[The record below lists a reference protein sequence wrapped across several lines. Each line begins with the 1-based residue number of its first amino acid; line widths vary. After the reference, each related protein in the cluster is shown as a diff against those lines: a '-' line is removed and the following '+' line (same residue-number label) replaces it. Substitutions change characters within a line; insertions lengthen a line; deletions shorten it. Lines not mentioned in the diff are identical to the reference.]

1 MFAQAIDQQLW
12 IERLQAFLHYY
23 LPPVE
28 STPAV
33 NVGGLVALIAGL
45 VLVFR
50 GGKYERLVVCAFAL
64 VSGGWLG
71 YRLSTLAHVPGPIT
85 VAVTGVLLSVVA
97 YKTYR
102 WWLAAGSV
110 VVLFGLALGFELGK
124 GDLGRFLPAGQQ
136 THISIQGDG
145 LAGLASEADQ
155 IGNLHPDFKG
165 QVRKMGQQLLGE
177 IKQLDIVS
185 WAVPIA
191 AAIVGGLLA
200 FWALRTFAIVWL
212 GLLGAGMAILGSLA
226 VLCANWPALRD
237 HVFAKPQIPAGIAI
251 GLWLVGLTLQAKA
264 ARFPKKVAREPEKD
278 SAKS

>member
-33 NVGGLVALIAGL
+33 NVGGLIAVVAGL

-64 VSGGWLG
+64 VTGGWLG
-71 YRLSTLAHVPGPIT
+71 YRLSVLADMPGPIT
-85 VAVTGVLLSVVA
+85 VAISGVLLSVVA

-110 VVLFGLALGFELGK
+110 AVLFGLALGFQLGR
-124 GDLGRFLPAGQQ
+124 GDLGRYLPNNEQIH
-136 THISIQGDG
+136 TPIQGDKIGG
-145 LAGLASEADQ
+145 LVSKADQ
-155 IGNLHPDFKG
+155 IGNLHPHFKD
-165 QVRKMGQQLLGE
+165 QVRKMGEQLLAE
-177 IKQLDIVS
+177 IKQLDVVS
-185 WAVPIA
+185 WVVPIA
-191 AAIVGGLLA
+191 AAIAGGLLA
-200 FWALRTFAIVWL
+200 FWALRTFAVVWL
-212 GLLGAGMAILGSLA
+212 GLLGAGVSVLGALA

-237 HVFAKPQIPAGIAI
+237 HLFAKPQFAAGIAI
-251 GLWLVGLTLQAKA
+251 GLWLIGLTLQAKA
-264 ARFPKKVAREPEKD
+264 SRFPKKVAREAEKD

>member
-28 STPAV
+28 STPAL
-33 NVGGLVALIAGL
+33 NVGGLVAVIAGL

-50 GGKYERLVVCAFAL
+50 SGKYERLVVCAFAL

-71 YRLSTLAHVPGPIT
+71 YRLSMIADVPSPIT
-85 VAVTGVLLSVVA
+85 IAVAGVLLSVIA

-110 VVLFGLALGFELGK
+110 FVLFGLALGFQLGK
-124 GDLGRFLPAGQQ
+124 GDLGKYLPTGEQI
-136 THISIQGDG
+136 HIAIEGDKIG
-145 LAGLASEADQ
+145 ELVSESDQ
-155 IGNLHPDFKG
+155 IGNLHPDFKD
-165 QVRKMGQQLLGE
+165 QVRKMGQKLLTE
-177 IKQLDIVS
+177 IKQLDIAS
-185 WAVPIA
+185 WVVPVA
-191 AAIVGGLLA
+191 AAIAGGLLA
-200 FWALRTFAIVWL
+200 FWALRTFAVVWL
-212 GLLGAGMAILGSLA
+212 GLLGAAMAVLGSSA

-237 HVFAKPQIPAGIAI
+237 GLFAKPQIPAGIAI
-251 GLWLVGLTLQAKA
+251 GLWLIGLTLQAKA
-264 ARFPKKVAREPEKD
+264 ARFPKKVVREAEKD

>member
-33 NVGGLVALIAGL
+33 NVGGLIAVVAGL

-64 VSGGWLG
+64 VTGGWLG
-71 YRLSTLAHVPGPIT
+71 YRLSVLADMPGPIT
-85 VAVTGVLLSVVA
+85 VAISGVLLSVVA

-110 VVLFGLALGFELGK
+110 AVLFGLALGFQLGR
-124 GDLGRFLPAGQQ
+124 GDLGRYLPNNEQIH
-136 THISIQGDG
+136 TPIQGDKIGG
-145 LAGLASEADQ
+145 LVSKADQ
-155 IGNLHPDFKG
+155 IGNLHPHFKD
-165 QVRKMGQQLLGE
+165 QVRKMGEQLLAE
-177 IKQLDIVS
+177 IKQLDVVS
-185 WAVPIA
+185 WVVPIA
-191 AAIVGGLLA
+191 AAIAGGLLA
-200 FWALRTFAIVWL
+200 FWALRTFAVVWL
-212 GLLGAGMAILGSLA
+212 GLLGAGMSVLGALA

-237 HVFAKPQIPAGIAI
+237 HLFAKPQVAAGIAI
-251 GLWLVGLTLQAKA
+251 GLWLIGLTLQAKA
-264 ARFPKKVAREPEKD
+264 SRFPKKVAREAEKD